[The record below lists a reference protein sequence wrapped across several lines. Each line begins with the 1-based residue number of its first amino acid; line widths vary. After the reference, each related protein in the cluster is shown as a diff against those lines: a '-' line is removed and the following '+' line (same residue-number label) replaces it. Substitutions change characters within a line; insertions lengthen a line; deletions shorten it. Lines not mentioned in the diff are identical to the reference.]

1 VDPKEFAA
9 FTCMRRFC
17 KNHLVEPSRR
27 IGQNSCLRC
36 SISSVVL
43 VILCTMRMIQR
54 IRLRSD
60 VGGSLVL
67 NVISI

>member
-27 IGQNSCLRC
+27 IGQKSCLRC

-43 VILCTMRMIQR
+43 VTLCTMRMIQ
-54 IRLRSD
+54 RSD